1 MHPNEAIKKLEKIRI
16 FYENDMAELSELLYR
31 QRLKFLKMIT
41 REIALIEQDAEQ
53 AQETPAEEQTTRGL
67 VA

>member
-1 MHPNEAIKKLEKIRI
+1 MHQNEVIKKLEGIRI
-16 FYENDMAELSELLYR
+16 HYENDMAELSELLYR